1 MILEGKV
8 IKMIEVK
15 EGVSKTS
22 GKEWKLA
29 SYLIDTT
36 TNEQYPR
43 QAVVEVFGEDRINE
57 LSIIP
62 DEYVKLNVEAES
74 REFNG
79 KWYTSVRAWGRAED
93 KTDAQPVQQEQPVQP
108 QPATQTATQ
117 PVEETDILPF

>member
-8 IKMIEVK
+8 IKLIETR

-43 QAVVEVFGEDRINE
+43 QVVVEVFGEDRINE
-57 LSIIP
+57 LSLIT
-62 DEYVKLNVEAES
+62 DEKVKLNVEAES
-74 REFNG
+74 REFNN
-79 KWYTSVRAWGRAED
+79 KWYTSVRAWGRAEES
-93 KTDAQPVQQEQPVQP
+93 AEQPVQQAQPQAQPVVE
-108 QPATQTATQ
+108 Q
-117 PVEETDILPF
+117 PVEEDSVLPF

>member
-8 IKMIEVK
+8 IKCIEVK

-22 GKEWKLA
+22 GKEWTLA

-36 TNEQYPR
+36 TNEQYSR
-43 QAVVEVFGEDRINE
+43 QVVVEVFGEDRIKE
-57 LSIIP
+57 LSLIP
-62 DEYVKLNVEAES
+62 DEQVKLNVEAES

-93 KTDAQPVQQEQPVQP
+93 NTDAQPETQVV
-108 QPATQTATQ
+108 QTAQPETQ
-117 PVEETDILPF
+117 VVPEDDSTQLPF

>member
-8 IKMIEVK
+8 IRIIDVK
-15 EGVSKTS
+15 KGVSKTS
-22 GKEWKLA
+22 GKEWMLS

-43 QAVVEVFGEDRINE
+43 QVVVEVFGEDRIKE

-62 DEYVKLNVEAES
+62 DEQVKLNVEAES

-93 KTDAQPVQQEQPVQP
+93 NTEVQTAQPE
-108 QPATQTATQ
+108 TQVVPEDDST
-117 PVEETDILPF
+117 EIPF

>member
-8 IKMIEVK
+8 IKLIETK

-29 SYLIDTT
+29 QYLIDTT

-43 QAVVEVFGEDRINE
+43 QVVVEVFGEDRINE
-57 LSIIP
+57 LSLIP
-62 DEYVKLNVEAES
+62 DEQVKLDVEAES

-79 KWYTSVRAWGRAED
+79 KWYTSVRVWGRAEESAD
-93 KTDAQPVQQEQPVQP
+93 SVEQPAQPVTQPVVEQPVDENSQ
-108 QPATQTATQ
+108 
-117 PVEETDILPF
+117 LPF

>member
-8 IKMIEVK
+8 IKCLGIK
-15 EGVSKTS
+15 EGTS
-22 GKEWKLA
+22 QAGREWKLA

-36 TNEQYPR
+36 TNEQYPK
-43 QAVVEVFGEDRINE
+43 QVVVEVFGEDRINE

-62 DEYVKLNVEAES
+62 DEQVKLNVEAES

-93 KTDAQPVQQEQPVQP
+93 NTDAQPETQVV
-108 QPATQTATQ
+108 QTAQPETQ
-117 PVEETDILPF
+117 VVPEDDSTVLPF

>member
-8 IKMIEVK
+8 IKMIEAK

-62 DEYVKLNVEAES
+62 DEQVKLNVEAES

-79 KWYTSVRAWGRAED
+79 KWYTSVLAWGRAED
-93 KTDAQPVQQEQPVQP
+93 DTDAQPETQVVQTTKPE
-108 QPATQTATQ
+108 TQVVPEDDST
-117 PVEETDILPF
+117 VLPF

>member
-8 IKMIEVK
+8 IKLIETK

-43 QAVVEVFGEDRINE
+43 QVVVEVFGEDRINE

-62 DEYVKLNVEAES
+62 DEQVKLNVEAES

-79 KWYTSVRAWGRAED
+79 KWYTSVRAWGRAEES
-93 KTDAQPVQQEQPVQP
+93 AEQPVQQAQPVVE
-108 QPATQTATQ
+108 Q
-117 PVEETDILPF
+117 PVEETSEFLPF